1 MGQSVQVSLRVWHLH
16 RGLSEGKVE
25 PCGHLGK
32 EHSQRGNTK
41 YKGPEVGVFSR
52 NSNTR
57 RPSVA
62 RAQQATVKEAGDKEA
77 GRDLQ
82 GLVGLVRIW
91 VLNQYRKKSLEGDSR
106 NNQT

>member
-1 MGQSVQVSLRVWHLH
+1 MATWGRNTHKEET
-16 RGLSEGKVE
+16 LS
-25 PCGHLGK
+25 
-32 EHSQRGNTK
+32 S
-41 YKGPEVGVFSR
+41 KGPEVGVFSR